1 MKNLAILSAWGFAA
15 AFMGAAVL
23 GLASNPLVGAEGIF
37 VTNMAH
43 NLVHLATAI
52 AFVAVALTGVQT
64 SIRFMQAFGVIYVL
78 TGLLGF
84 ATLGSQE
91 EGYLLGVIH
100 INQLDNVLHVGLG
113 AAIAAAGWVAQR
125 ELNRPIIA
133 RQA

>member
-23 GLASNPLVGAEGIF
+23 GLVSNPLVGVEGVF

-52 AFVAVALTGVQT
+52 AFVAVALIGAQS
-64 SIRFMQAFGVIYVL
+64 SIRFMQAFGVVYLL
-78 TGLLGF
+78 TGLIGF
-84 ATLGSQE
+84 VALGSQE
-91 EGYLLGVIH
+91 EGYLLGFIH
-100 INQLDNVLHVGLG
+100 INQFDNVLHFGLG
-113 AAIAAAGWVAQR
+113 VAIAAASWVSQR
-125 ELNRPIIA
+125 ELRRPIIA